1 MCVGRGRSSTYGRS
15 PRSVSA
21 ECVRSYIRQNLNDFS
36 PPMAGYPFRL
46 PVRAS
51 VQVTSWRGPHFPW
64 QRLNQGC
71 PGTHCL
77 RFAEDSKRLGSCN
90 QTMRLGSRRRCL
102 YPTRVWRL
110 RTCCGSR
117 PKTHVGFIARGR
129 GPHHRPRTAGVAFGV
144 RLEMNVGPHCAR
156 PRTSRSAEDPSIEDR
171 RTLMERGAHPLTPF
185 RRVGLPQHG
194 LRTPFRDQTH
204 C

>member
-21 ECVRSYIRQNLNDFS
+21 ECVRSYIRQNLNYFS
-36 PPMAGYPFRL
+36 PPVAGYPFRL

-51 VQVTSWRGPHFPW
+51 VQVTSWRGPHFPR

-90 QTMRLGSRRRCL
+90 QTMIHRKLTQVLMPNTCL
-102 YPTRVWRL
+102 ET
-110 RTCCGSR
+110 
-117 PKTHVGFIARGR
+117 THVLRFSSQNPRRVCRKGT
-129 GPHHRPRTAGVAFGV
+129 RTASSASHGWGG
-144 RLEMNVGPHCAR
+144 LWCAIGDECGTALR
-156 PRTSRSAEDPSIEDR
+156 QTED
-171 RTLMERGAHPLTPF
+171 
-185 RRVGLPQHG
+185 
-194 LRTPFRDQTH
+194 
-204 C
+204 